1 MAEQPPKRPGL
12 MWYVVALI
20 ALLLAVL
27 AVMFFGYDNSA
38 LTKRQDGVTA
48 GDVRR

>member
-1 MAEQPPKRPGL
+1 MADTPPPGSRF

-27 AVMFFGYDNSA
+27 AVMFVGSEESSVTDA
-38 LTKRQDGVTA
+38 RHAVTA
-48 GDVRR
+48 GEAR